1 MNPQHEV
8 ISYIDMAMHELE
20 DAKRSNS
27 EEDSYQDTKL
37 HLDAAIRLVK
47 IALENVE
54 RNEIKN
60 SRFRKL
66 LNKD

>member
-20 DAKRSNS
+20 DATRSNS

-37 HLDAAIRLVK
+37 HLDTAIRLVK
-47 IALENVE
+47 IALGNVE
-54 RNEIKN
+54 RNEIRN

>member
-1 MNPQHEV
+1 MNQQHEV

-47 IALENVE
+47 IALGNVE